1 MQKSVI
7 SLREVARRLGEFR
20 KPKRIIDPDKL
31 LSLLKSGALSAGF
44 EFPGRKIVLWIP
56 IPQNYWL
63 TVHMHKFQ
71 SLGFQLDDPSSGT
84 FTVRISEFS
93 EELTKSVT
101 QTVNDAS
108 KATEELSYAFAKS
121 SRPYEV
127 VITDKEWASYLE
139 RNDLRYPVL
148 ENKKTS
154 GRHEKASW
162 ARLSVI
168 IGAYLTK
175 HFRETKE
182 PLQPNKVAPLIHQL
196 AENEEISDLP
206 SIPTIRD
213 HISNILKKANSLSK

>member
-101 QTVNDAS
+101 QTDSHGGYHASHVGNLASLKLALGNQKRDVTHTGATGSLCVNMSA
-108 KATEELSYAFAKS
+108 
-121 SRPYEV
+121 
-127 VITDKEWASYLE
+127 
-139 RNDLRYPVL
+139 
-148 ENKKTS
+148 
-154 GRHEKASW
+154 
-162 ARLSVI
+162 
-168 IGAYLTK
+168 
-175 HFRETKE
+175 
-182 PLQPNKVAPLIHQL
+182 
-196 AENEEISDLP
+196 
-206 SIPTIRD
+206 
-213 HISNILKKANSLSK
+213 